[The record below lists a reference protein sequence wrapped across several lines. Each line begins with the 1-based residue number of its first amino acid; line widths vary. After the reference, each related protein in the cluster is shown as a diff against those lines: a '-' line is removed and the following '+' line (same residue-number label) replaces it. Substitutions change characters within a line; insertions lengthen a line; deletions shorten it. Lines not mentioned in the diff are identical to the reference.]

1 MIYIIRKGNTND
13 LKAIYDLVIELA
25 VYENEPDAV
34 TATLTDYEKNFNA
47 QVFQTIVAEH
57 NGKTIGACIYYIT
70 WSTWKGRMVYLEDFI
85 VTEAYRKK
93 GVGQLL
99 FDQFLVEA
107 KGMNAT
113 MVKWQVLDWN
123 EPAIRFYEKNKAIIE
138 KEWWNGKIFFTQFS
152 QQI

>member
-1 MIYIIRKGNTND
+1 MIYIIRKGNAND